1 MITWRDKMSINNG
14 GVIDQDHKNLIE
26 IINRFGEIAADG
38 LDKEEA
44 AEILYA
50 LKFYT
55 QTHFGREE
63 QLQNLVSF
71 PCADAHHHEHA
82 NLIKTLDTAI
92 QHFKESD
99 GEQQERLHVEIQEML
114 HDWLINHIL
123 FSDLKMQM
131 YVDAMKKHA
140 SIFGALKDLVVDVT

>member
-1 MITWRDKMSINNG
+1 MITWRDKMSIDNG
-14 GVIDQDHKNLIE
+14 GVIDQDHKHLIE

-71 PCADAHHHEHA
+71 PYADAHHHEHV

-123 FSDLKMQM
+123 FNDLKMQM
-131 YVDAMKKHA
+131 YVDAMKKTCIDFWRVKR
-140 SIFGALKDLVVDVT
+140 SRS

>member
-1 MITWRDKMSINNG
+1 MITWRDKMSIDNG
-14 GVIDQDHKNLIE
+14 GIIDQDHKHLIE

-71 PCADAHHHEHA
+71 PYADAHHHEHA
-82 NLIKTLDTAI
+82 NLIKTLESAI

-99 GEQQERLHVEIQEML
+99 GEQQERLHGEIQEML

-123 FSDLKMQM
+123 SSDLKMRM
-131 YVDAMKKHA
+131 YVDAMKKHS
-140 SIFGALKDLVVDVT
+140 SIFGALKDLEVDVY